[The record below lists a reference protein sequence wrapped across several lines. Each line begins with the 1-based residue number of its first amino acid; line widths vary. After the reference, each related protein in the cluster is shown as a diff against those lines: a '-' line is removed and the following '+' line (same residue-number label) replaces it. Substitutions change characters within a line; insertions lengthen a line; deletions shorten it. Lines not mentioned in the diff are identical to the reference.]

1 MKSKFL
7 RMVSVVMLSAFL
19 AVTAVVSPAAA
30 APNAEKAECKHP
42 TLYLANIKRIFIN
55 ADTNSHQAADLY
67 IYECEICKEQPTD
80 FRKTIIVGTFRH
92 SYGSDGVC
100 NECRYRYP

>member
-30 APNAEKAECKHP
+30 AGDADKEECQHP
-42 TLYLANIKRIFIN
+42 LLAYAGKERFYPIATESTHKP
-55 ADTNSHQAADLY
+55 ADKY
-67 IYECEICKEQPTD
+67 IYRCTD
-80 FRKTIIVGTFRH
+80 CQAEVIVKIDYFPDEAHIFDSNNRCII
-92 SYGSDGVC
+92 
-100 NECRYRYP
+100 CRYYRH

>member
-42 TLYLANIKRIFIN
+42 TLNLVNIKRIFIN

-67 IYECEICKEQPTD
+67 IYECVKCGQQPAE
-80 FRKTIIVGTFRH
+80 FQKIVIVGTFRH

-100 NECRYRYP
+100 TECGYRYP